1 MERPLTLRNETG
13 DVLKVLI
20 RPYRPGDEQAMI
32 ACIWNEYKDTYFK
45 KEFYDPAYLAKHA
58 QDGSIRFFVAET
70 KNHGSVGMMI
80 LKQFAPEETMCEIAS
95 QIFRKKYRGYRLST
109 PFFEY
114 AMDILEHEDYSAAY
128 CLPVLFHDISQRA
141 MRRLGLHA
149 AGVILNVFDVECI
162 VHSYDNGRNRKH
174 SQGIQVK
181 ALKKK
186 EAGTIYIPTEHTRFA
201 EDLYKNLGVSVQI
214 SDSKPDIVETG
225 GKIPEK
231 SVITYREDCVQ
242 HNLEIRVQT
251 VGLDLEQRLTEL
263 HETFPLKEKQ
273 TAGVFLNCSD
283 SNAVWAYEL
292 LRKCGYFFTGMRP
305 LCGENE
311 YMVLHNPGDVEIFF
325 EDYHVNDDFA
335 RLLEYVKVCYAER

>member
-1 MERPLTLRNETG
+1 
-13 DVLKVLI
+13 
-20 RPYRPGDEQAMI
+20 MI
-32 ACIWNEYKDTYFK
+32 ACIWSEYKDTYFK
-45 KEFYDPAYLAKHA
+45 REFYDPAYLAKHA
-58 QDGSIRFFVAET
+58 KDGSIRFFVAET
-70 KNHGSVGMMI
+70 KDHSIAGMMI

-95 QIFRKKYRGYRLST
+95 QIFRKKYRGYRLSR

-114 AMDILEHEDYSAAY
+114 AMDILENDDYSAAY

-141 MRRLGLHA
+141 MQRLGLHA
-149 AGVILNVFDVECI
+149 TGVILNVFDVECI

-186 EAGTIYIPTEHTRFA
+186 DAGTIYIPAEHRMFVG
-201 EDLYKNLGVSVQI
+201 ELYKDLGVSFQI
-214 SDSKPDIVETG
+214 SDSKSDIA
-225 GKIPEK
+225 EK
-231 SVITYREDCVQ
+231 SRITYREDCAQ
-242 HNLEIRVQT
+242 HSLEIRIHT

-283 SNAVWAYEL
+283 PNAVWAYEL
-292 LRKCGYFFTGMRP
+292 LRKHGYFFTGMRP

-311 YMVLHNPGDVEIFF
+311 YMVLHNPGDVKIFF
-325 EDYHVNDDFA
+325 EDYHVNEDFA
-335 RLLEYVKVCYAER
+335 RLLEYVKVCYVER